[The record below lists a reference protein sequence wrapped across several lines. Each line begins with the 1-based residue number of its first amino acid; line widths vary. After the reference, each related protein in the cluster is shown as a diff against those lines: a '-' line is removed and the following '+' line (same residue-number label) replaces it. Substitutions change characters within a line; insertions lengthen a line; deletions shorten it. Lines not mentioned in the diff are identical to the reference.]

1 MNLLLMFIWNQQVYK
16 WEKTCDELI
25 YLVLIEKG
33 YSGNWLG
40 HFFSVS
46 LSVIKMKG
54 YLSSG

>member
-33 YSGNWLG
+33 YSGNWFRSFLFRIFEC
-40 HFFSVS
+40 HQDER
-46 LSVIKMKG
+46 L
-54 YLSSG
+54 

>member
-33 YSGNWLG
+33 
-40 HFFSVS
+40 
-46 LSVIKMKG
+46 
-54 YLSSG
+54 